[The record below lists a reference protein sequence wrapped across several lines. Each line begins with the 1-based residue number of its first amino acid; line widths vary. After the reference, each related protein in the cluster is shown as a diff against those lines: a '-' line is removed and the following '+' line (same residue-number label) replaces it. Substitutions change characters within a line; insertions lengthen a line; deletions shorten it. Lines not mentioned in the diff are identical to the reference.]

1 MYIIAYLKHYVNFR
15 ATVEAQTQLSMAVEK
30 ERSST
35 EKMMTLQSRVTA
47 LEKQT
52 TSLRQDKSR
61 LTASLE
67 LEKAKVETFEES
79 QQRYLMSSFTNVA
92 YIHPLI
98 SCIAEIRQ
106 RWRQFELLYSS
117 QWKSL
122 GKKR

>member
-1 MYIIAYLKHYVNFR
+1 
-15 ATVEAQTQLSMAVEK
+15 MAVEK
-30 ERSST
+30 ERGST

-67 LEKAKVETFEES
+67 LEKAKVETLEES
-79 QQRYLMSSFTNVA
+79 QQRYHNVVLFKVA

-98 SCIAEIRQ
+98 SCIAEIQQRQ
-106 RWRQFELLYSS
+106 RQFELLYSS
-117 QWKSL
+117 QWKNL